1 MLGVG
6 SSSSFQHSEQILTP
20 DSPIR
25 KEVVDAVLTVLPKE
39 EKAGY
44 EHLNKRDQKKIQ
56 NNLLEA
62 FAGNP
67 EAVRYYTISMAASI
81 Y

>member
-1 MLGVG
+1 M
-6 SSSSFQHSEQILTP
+6 
-20 DSPIR
+20 R

-44 EHLNKRDQKKIQ
+44 EHLSKRDQQKIQ
-56 NNLLEA
+56 KNLLKA

-67 EAVRYYTISMAASI
+67 EAVRYSTIAVSVSI
-81 Y
+81 YFNRL